1 MIPYRIF
8 SRLVVAMI
16 VTAPIGTTAAAQTI
30 AITGGKV
37 YPVSGPPIENG
48 TVIIT
53 NGKITA
59 VGVNVPIPAGA
70 QRIDAAGKIVTPG
83 FVNSS
88 TQLGVQEVSAV
99 NDTRDMSARGRDNI
113 AAAFTVWEGLNPNSV
128 MLAPA
133 RMEGITSF
141 VVIPTGGLVAGQAAL
156 ADVVPGTT
164 TDMIIRAPVAMV
176 AEVGD
181 PLSVGLSSR
190 GEIIVKLRELLEDT
204 KFFRTHRDAFD
215 RAQSRPFAASRLDLQ
230 AMIPVIEGRLPLLI
244 TVDRASDI
252 DAAMRIAHDYNV
264 KLIIGGGAEAWMMAD
279 KLAAARI
286 PVLTGAM
293 NNIPAGFAA
302 LGQRQENG
310 GLLRKAGG
318 QVALIGNAGGGDE
331 EAFNVRNLKQE
342 AGNAVS
348 YGMTW
353 DDALRAVTL
362 APAEFFG
369 AADRIGSLQ
378 PGREGNVVVWS
389 GDPFEFTTRVE
400 HVFVRGREYKEKTR
414 QDLLIERYRNLPG
427 THNAP
432 LPALFDCRRRTRPI
446 RVSAYCTWR
455 PRVMQSPQ
463 PEKKAA
469 FSTNAAR

>member
-1 MIPYRIF
+1 MISYKP
-8 SRLVVAMI
+8 SRLFVAVGLAATLAI
-16 VTAPIGTTAAAQTI
+16 PVAAQTI

-53 NGKITA
+53 NGRISA
-59 VGVNVPIPAGA
+59 VGANVPIPAGA
-70 QRIDAAGKIVTPG
+70 RRIDATGKIVTPG

-88 TQLGVQEVSAV
+88 TQLGVQEVSQV
-99 NDTRDMSARGRDNI
+99 NDTRDMTARGKDNI

-133 RMEGITSF
+133 RKEGVTSF
-141 VVIPTGGLVAGQAAL
+141 VVVPTGGLVAGQAAL
-156 ADVVPGTT
+156 VDLIPGTT

-181 PLSVGLSSR
+181 PQSAGVNSR
-190 GEIIVKLRELLEDT
+190 GELIVKLRELLDDT
-204 KFFRTHRDAFD
+204 RFFRIHRDAFD
-215 RAQSRPFAASRLDLQ
+215 RAQTRPFAASRLDLQ

-252 DAAMRIAHDYNV
+252 DAAMRLARDYNV
-264 KLIIGGGAEAWMMAD
+264 KLMIGGGAEAWMMAD
-279 KLAAARI
+279 KLAAARV

-293 NNIPAGFAA
+293 NNIPGGFAA
-302 LGQRQENG
+302 LGQRQENA
-310 GLLRKAGG
+310 GLLRKAGV

-342 AGNAVS
+342 AGNAVA

-362 APAEFFG
+362 APAEMFG
-369 AADRIGSLQ
+369 VADRVGSLQ
-378 PGREGNVVVWS
+378 AGREGNVVVWS

-400 HVFVRGREYKEKTR
+400 HVFVRGREYTESTR
-414 QDLLIERYRNLPG
+414 QDMLMQRYKSLPN
-427 THNAP
+427 THNNP
-432 LPALFDCRRRTRPI
+432 PSR
-446 RVSAYCTWR
+446 
-455 PRVMQSPQ
+455 
-463 PEKKAA
+463 
-469 FSTNAAR
+469 

>member
-1 MIPYRIF
+1 MISYTF
-8 SRLVVAMI
+8 SSRLALAAALSAVLAM
-16 VTAPIGTTAAAQTI
+16 PAAAQTI

-53 NGKITA
+53 NGRITA
-59 VGVNVPIPAGA
+59 VGANVAIPAGA
-70 QRIDAAGKIVTPG
+70 QRIDATGKIVTPG

-99 NDTRDMSARGRDNI
+99 NDTRDMNARGKDNI

-133 RMEGITSF
+133 RKEGITSF
-141 VVIPTGGLVAGQAAL
+141 VIIPTGGLVSGQAAL
-156 ADVVPGTT
+156 VDVVPGTT
-164 TDMIIRAPVAMV
+164 TEMIIRAPVAMV

-181 PLSVGLSSR
+181 PQQAGVNSR
-190 GEIIVKLRELLEDT
+190 GELIVKLRELLDDT
-204 KFFRTHRDAFD
+204 KFFQAHRTAFD
-215 RAQSRPFAASRLDLQ
+215 RAETRPFAASRLDLQ
-230 AMIPVIEGRLPLLI
+230 AMIPVVEGRLPLLI

-252 DAAMRIAHDYNV
+252 DAAMRLARDYGV
-264 KLIIGGGAEAWMMAD
+264 KLMIGSGAEAWMMAD

-302 LGQRQENG
+302 LGQRQENA
-310 GLLRKAGG
+310 GLLRKAGV

-331 EAFNVRNLKQE
+331 EAFNVRNIKQE
-342 AGNAVS
+342 AGNAVA

-362 APAEFFG
+362 TPAEIFG
-369 AADRIGSLQ
+369 VADRVGSLQ

-400 HVFVRGREYKEKTR
+400 HVFVRGREYNDKTR
-414 QDLLIERYRNLPG
+414 QDLLMQRYKTLPS
-427 THNAP
+427 TYNNP
-432 LPALFDCRRRTRPI
+432 P
-446 RVSAYCTWR
+446 
-455 PRVMQSPQ
+455 MQ
-463 PEKKAA
+463 
-469 FSTNAAR
+469 